1 MLHLC
6 MVATVIGLTVLSI
19 GALVYTSRR
28 MRALESSIGSLRID
42 VRTSAEA
49 LEDNQRK
56 LDARQD
62 RLQKMVT
69 DRGWQDS
76 MLLTRFDWRD
86 PKDRG

>member
-1 MLHLC
+1 

-19 GALVYTSRR
+19 GALAYASHRR
-28 MRALESSIGSLRID
+28 MRALESSIGALRSD